1 MDVFLMGFSRDVDF
15 HDAYPLSVF
24 LDLDTGEIFWV
35 YEDDDDASDGG
46 MMEAENKAN
55 RERISDTP
63 ERYLEI
69 PGFDHGD
76 HHQILRDFLESEW
89 TDDKKL
95 WQKTKKA
102 YFGSIGGW
110 RKEVGDDSIFYAY
123 YRYRDS
129 VMREEAIGFLDN
141 HGIEPIDK
149 I

>member
-1 MDVFLMGFSRDVDF
+1 VGRLLMNRKIKIDMDVFLMGFSRDVDF
-15 HDAYPLSVF
+15 HNSCPQSVF
-24 LDLDTGEIFWV
+24 LDLDNGEVLWV
-35 YEDDDDASDGG
+35 YEEDDDASFDGG
-46 MMEAENKAN
+46 IPEAENKAN
-55 RERISDTP
+55 RERISNTP

-89 TDDKKL
+89 TDDKEL
-95 WQKTKKA
+95 WQN
-102 YFGSIGGW
+102 
-110 RKEVGDDSIFYAY
+110 DSIFYAY

-129 VMREEAIGFLDN
+129 VMREEAIGFLNN